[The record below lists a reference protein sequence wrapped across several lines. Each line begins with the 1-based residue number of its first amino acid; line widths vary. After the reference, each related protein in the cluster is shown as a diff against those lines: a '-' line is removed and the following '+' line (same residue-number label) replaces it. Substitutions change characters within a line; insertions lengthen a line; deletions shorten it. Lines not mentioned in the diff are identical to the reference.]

1 LTDTH
6 LTRSALTRLVLTR
19 YFEALVALALMFFL
33 TAGTLAYWEGWL
45 YLAILFIPMAFV
57 MVYLLRNDPEL
68 LERRMR
74 FREKEKTQKRVINFG
89 VVWFL
94 LAFLIPGLDFRFG
107 WSDVPLWV
115 VLGAAALT
123 LLGYLMVFWVFREN
137 RYASRVVEVAEG
149 QQVIDSGPYA
159 VVRHPMYIGSIV
171 MYVFSPLALG
181 SWWAVIPALPIIP
194 ILVVRLLNEEKVL
207 VGELPGYEAYRQKV
221 KYRLLP
227 YIW

>member
-1 LTDTH
+1 MTETH
-6 LTRSALTRLVLTR
+6 TSRSALTRLVLIR

-45 YLAILFIPMAFV
+45 YLGILFIPMAFV
-57 MVYLLRNDPEL
+57 MIYLIKYDPEL

-89 VVWFL
+89 VLWFL
-94 LAFLIPGLDFRFG
+94 LAFLLPGLDFRFG
-107 WSDVPLWV
+107 WSNVPLWV

-149 QQVIDSGPYA
+149 QQEGAIKGFNPKKPGNRCYNLQLAFCDDIKAYLTGY
-159 VVRHPMYIGSIV
+159 VRCGDTYTANGTAEMIKEIV
-171 MYVFSPLALG
+171 AQL
-181 SWWAVIPALPIIP
+181 
-194 ILVVRLLNEEKVL
+194 K
-207 VGELPGYEAYRQKV
+207 K
-221 KYRLLP
+221 
-227 YIW
+227 IWRK